1 MKCIICQQPG
11 DKVSKLTQPNQAGQ
25 DSMKRAASIRK
36 DVVSKR
42 LKGAEEEG
50 TPYVYY
56 NTNKCFKWY
65 THRQKLEALEQ
76 AEVVGQDEME
86 VTETE
91 SIKPMLRRSS
101 VTPREAVSSEKDPKE
116 LKCVVCGSD
125 RIQVKC
131 VTVRDKYS

>member
-1 MKCIICQQPG
+1 MKL
-11 DKVSKLTQPNQAGQ
+11 V
-25 DSMKRAASIRK
+25 ASIRK

-50 TPYVYY
+50 TPYGYH

-65 THRQKLEALEQ
+65 THRQKQEAIEQ
-76 AEVVGQDEME
+76 ATVAGQDEME

-101 VTPREAVSSEKDPKE
+101 VTPREAASSEKDRKE
-116 LKCVVCGSD
+116 LKSVVCGSD
-125 RIQVKC
+125 RIQVNR
-131 VTVRDKYS
+131 VSLRDKYRISE